1 MIDTPGTLEER
12 ARRIVARFYQ
22 GIRDHD
28 YAHWVME
35 GRKDGT
41 NDMRLVVTALA
52 EAADEIASLR
62 ARVNSLFS
70 AIQHGDEEHRAWLKE
85 AIENHFAGVAVPPV
99 RGSGTKEA
107 LRARVEAYREA
118 LVDLMSWFP
127 KKPSDPEWRIK
138 GGVFGADDAV
148 EHARSLVEKE
158 IDT

>member
-1 MIDTPGTLEER
+1 MTDTPGTMEER

-22 GIRDHD
+22 RIRDHD
-28 YAHWVME
+28 YAQWVME

-41 NDMRLVVTALA
+41 NDMRLVITALT

-62 ARVNSLFS
+62 ARV
-70 AIQHGDEEHRAWLKE
+70 
-85 AIENHFAGVAVPPV
+85 
-99 RGSGTKEA
+99 EA
-107 LRARVEAYREA
+107 LEGA
-118 LVDLMSWFP
+118 LVDLTSWFP
-127 KKPSDPEWRIK
+127 EKPSDPEWRIK